1 MLSMSEKHSYTI
13 LENLW
18 YQRQDNWICQFRLLH
33 KVLSKRLRLYVDKV
47 QIVQDLD
54 LHNRLKRMDFAID
67 MLKRTEDNAEFLNH
81 VMLFY
86 ETCFPLCS
94 IVNCHNV
101 YMGIWKFSWICEIQR
116 YSLKVNAWYGLMY
129 NCIIGPF
136 FSLKRHT
143 CHLLRHIGK
152 FHISTTQS
160 FSFMT
165 FFEQDGAPPH
175 WGTIVYSSLN
185 DYFTRWWIGWRGPI
199 LWSPRS
205 HDIMPL
211 DFFLW
216 GFVKNTAYGRKV
228 LNIDDLKARITFA
241 IAAVDML
248 THTWCEIDYC
258 LDVLCVIKG
267 IHVKVLW

>member
-116 YSLKVNAWYGLMY
+116 YSPKVNAWYGLMY

-165 FFEQDGAPPH
+165 FLNKMVHHLIGVPSFIVLWMTISQDGGLDEGAQFFGHPDHMILCH
-175 WGTIVYSSLN
+175 WTFS
-185 DYFTRWWIGWRGPI
+185 FE
-199 LWSPRS
+199 
-205 HDIMPL
+205 
-211 DFFLW
+211 
-216 GFVKNTAYGRKV
+216 
-228 LNIDDLKARITFA
+228 DL
-241 IAAVDML
+241 
-248 THTWCEIDYC
+248 
-258 LDVLCVIKG
+258 
-267 IHVKVLW
+267 